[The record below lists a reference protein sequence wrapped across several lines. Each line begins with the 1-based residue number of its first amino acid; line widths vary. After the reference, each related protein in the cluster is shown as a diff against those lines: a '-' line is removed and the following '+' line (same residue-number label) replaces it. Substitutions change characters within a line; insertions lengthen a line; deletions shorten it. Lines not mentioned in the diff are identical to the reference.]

1 MKQPFTI
8 KWIGCT
14 VMLMMVFSSLQ
25 AQDTGTTSTDD
36 YNSIARFGVRG
47 GVLISR
53 QAFEDGN
60 LDDNAKSKFGADLA
74 VMFNFPIGD
83 GFFMVQ
89 PELHW
94 LQKGSVIEDI
104 NSDDITN
111 TFNYIELPLLL
122 RFNFGESAKLF
133 AIGGPSIGY
142 LLSGKLGD
150 VDIDK
155 DLYEDLEWGV
165 HLGLGVG
172 LGPVEVDVRYI
183 AGLSDI
189 SAVDG
194 NLSEVKNSAFGAGV
208 TLKF

>member
-1 MKQPFTI
+1 MKKDFTI
-8 KWIGCT
+8 KLIGCA
-14 VMLMMVFSSLQ
+14 VVLMMSMSGIQ
-25 AQDTGTTSTDD
+25 AQDAATSTDD
-36 YNSIARFGVRG
+36 YNSHARFGVRG
-47 GVLISR
+47 GVLISKQR
-53 QAFEDGN
+53 FENGN

-83 GFFMVQ
+83 GFFMLQ

-94 LQKGSVIEDI
+94 MQKGSVIEDI

-111 TFNYIELPLLL
+111 TFNYLELPVLL
-122 RFNFGESAKLF
+122 RFNFGNSAKIF
-133 AIGGPSIGY
+133 AIGGPSVGY
-142 LLSGKLGD
+142 LLSGKTGD
-150 VDIDK
+150 NDINK
-155 DLYEDLEWGV
+155 DDFEDLEWGA

-172 LGPVEVDVRYI
+172 LGALEIDVRYM

-189 SAVDG
+189 SAADG